1 MPLEQED
8 TMYAMYGVLTARPGA
23 RDQLAAILARA
34 ADIACQLPGCRLYVV
49 NEDVDVEDGAVIRVY
64 EVWDHKAAH
73 DSSLQDARVRALIAE
88 AMPLLG
94 GPPVGV
100 ELRVVAGHGLGPC

>member
-1 MPLEQED
+1 
-8 TMYAMYGVLTARPGA
+8 MYAMYGVLTARPGA

-49 NEDVDVEDGAVIRVY
+49 NEDVEDEAVIRVY

-73 DSSLQDARVRALIAE
+73 GSSLQDARVRALIAE
-88 AMPLLG
+88 AMPLLA
-94 GPPVGV
+94 GPPTGV
-100 ELRVVAGHGLGPC
+100 ELRVVGSHGLGPC